1 MYLVQL
7 LLPLFDNT
15 GKRFPASRLNRVKT
29 SLTRSF
35 GGITMFKRSPA
46 EGLSAESSGVV
57 YDDIVLFEVMTAT
70 LDRKWWTRYR
80 ARLEKQFKQDRIIV
94 RASTIDVL

>member
-1 MYLVQL
+1 
-7 LLPLFDNT
+7 
-15 GKRFPASRLNRVKT
+15 
-29 SLTRSF
+29 
-35 GGITMFKRSPA
+35 
-46 EGLSAESSGVV
+46 
-57 YDDIVLFEVMTAT
+57 MTAT